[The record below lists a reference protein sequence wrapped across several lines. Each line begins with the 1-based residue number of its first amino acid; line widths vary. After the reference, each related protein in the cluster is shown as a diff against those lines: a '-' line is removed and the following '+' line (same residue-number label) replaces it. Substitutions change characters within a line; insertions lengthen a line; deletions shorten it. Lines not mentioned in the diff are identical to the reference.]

1 MKKFILGLAGA
12 LMAVGVTACTPTE
25 KPVETAAAQEHAHD
39 HSHDQK
45 QAPDGSIVES
55 TVDGA
60 LEKQNMVVEDDEE
73 ALTVCVYSLNK
84 DKTGL
89 KQNMDAIDSKTMDA
103 QLLMDKIIELEVISE
118 DVVVDDFEYKNGT
131 LTLDLSDFEEAS
143 DELVITA
150 ISNTF
155 IQNYEADE
163 LNLSVEG
170 TKIGDGPLTFVKDYK
185 KLQ

>member
-1 MKKFILGLAGA
+1 MKKWMLGFAGA
-12 LMAVGVTACTPTE
+12 LMAVSVTACTPTE
-25 KPVETAAAQEHAHD
+25 QVKETKAAQEHD

-45 QAPDGSIVES
+45 QAPDGSIIES

-73 ALTVCVYSLNK
+73 AVTVCVYSINK
-84 DKTGL
+84 DRTGL
-89 KQNMDAIDSKTMDA
+89 KQNMDAIESAEMDA
-103 QLLMDKIIELEVISE
+103 QLLMDKLVELEVVDE
-118 DVVVDDFEYKNGT
+118 DVVVDSFEYKNGT
-131 LTLDLSDFEEAS
+131 LTLDLSDFDEAS

-170 TKIGDGPLTFVKDYK
+170 SKIGDGPFTFVKEYK
-185 KLQ
+185 KIR